1 MATHYQR
8 DLIGDEGLVPTSAAG
23 LTFPFG
29 ERAPQPGELLT
40 ITPGIHWWRVPMS
53 GPLKHVNGLLL
64 DEEADGDAAGDDG
77 GLLAIDTGTASP
89 RSTEAWRA
97 ILDGP
102 LNGRRVTRVLCTHMH
117 PDHIGL
123 AGWLSRRFDDAPILM
138 TRTEWLMARM
148 LSADARE
155 EVPEEQIAFWRGAG
169 WSDEQIAAAS
179 KGGFARFGKM
189 IARLPLGYTRIRDG
203 EVLRIGGAD
212 WRVIVGS
219 GHSPEHACLL
229 DEHRRILIAGD
240 QVLPRISPNVS
251 LHVNEPGADPLGE
264 WLASIARFRAL
275 PDDLLVLPG
284 HGDPFYGLHARLDA
298 LAREHHDR
306 LDALVAFMDH
316 PRRAVDC
323 FPHLFRRPIGPDV
336 IGMATGEA
344 LAHLRH
350 LEVTGRARRAVSDGI
365 WWYSRA

>member
-1 MATHYQR
+1 MATHYER
-8 DLIGDEGLVPTSAAG
+8 GLIGDEGLVPTSSAG

-29 ERAPQPGELLT
+29 DRAPQPGELLT
-40 ITPGIHWWRVPMS
+40 VAPGIRWWRVPMS
-53 GPLKHVNGLLL
+53 GPLKHVNGLIL
-64 DEEADGDAAGDDG
+64 DDGD

-89 RSTEAWRA
+89 RSTEAWRT

-102 LNGRRVTRVLCTHMH
+102 LAGQRITRILCTHMH

-123 AGWLSRRFDDAPILM
+123 AGWLARRFDGADIVM

-148 LSADARE
+148 LSADSDDQVRD
-155 EVPEEQIAFWRGAG
+155 EQIAFWRAAG
-169 WSDEQIAAAS
+169 WDDEQIARAE
-179 KGGFARFGKM
+179 KGGFSRFGKM
-189 IARLPLGYTRIRDG
+189 IARLPMGFTRIRDG
-203 EVLRIGGAD
+203 ETMTIGGSA
-212 WRVIVGS
+212 WQVVVGS

-229 DEHRRILIAGD
+229 DTERRILIAGD
-240 QVLPRISPNVS
+240 QVLPRISSNVS
-251 LHVNEPGADPLGE
+251 LHANEPGADPLGE
-264 WLASIARFRAL
+264 WLASIERFREL

-298 LAREHHDR
+298 LWREHHDR
-306 LDALVAFMDH
+306 LDALVEHMAAQ

-323 FPHLFRRPIGPDV
+323 FPQLFRRPIGPDV

-350 LEVTGRARRAVSDGI
+350 LEATGRAVRAVRDGM

>member
-1 MATHYQR
+1 MATHFER
-8 DLIGDEGLVPTSAAG
+8 GLIGDEGLVPTSAAG

-40 ITPGIHWWRVPMS
+40 VAPGIRWWRVPMS

-64 DEEADGDAAGDDG
+64 DDGDDR
-77 GLLAIDTGTASP
+77 LLAIDTGTASP
-89 RSTEAWRA
+89 RSTEAWRT

-102 LNGRRVTRVLCTHMH
+102 LAGTRIARILCTHMH

-148 LSADARE
+148 LSADARD
-155 EVPEEQIAFWRGAG
+155 EVPEEQVAFWRGAG
-169 WSDEQIAAAS
+169 WDEEQVAAAE
-179 KGGFARFGKM
+179 KGGFSRFGKM

-203 EVLRIGGAD
+203 ERLTIGGAA
-212 WRVIVGS
+212 WTVVVGS
-219 GHSPEHACLL
+219 GHSLEHACLL
-229 DEHRRILIAGD
+229 DEERRLLIAGD
-240 QVLPRISPNVS
+240 QVLPKISSNVS
-251 LHVNEPGADPLGE
+251 LHVNEPGDDPLGD
-264 WLASIARFRAL
+264 WLASIARFRRL

-298 LAREHHDR
+298 LDREHRDR
-306 LDALVAFMDH
+306 LDALVDH
-316 PRRAVDC
+316 MADGPKRAVDC
-323 FPHLFRRPIGPDV
+323 FTKLFRRPIGPDV

-350 LEVTGRARRAVSDGI
+350 LEVTGRAVRETRDGA